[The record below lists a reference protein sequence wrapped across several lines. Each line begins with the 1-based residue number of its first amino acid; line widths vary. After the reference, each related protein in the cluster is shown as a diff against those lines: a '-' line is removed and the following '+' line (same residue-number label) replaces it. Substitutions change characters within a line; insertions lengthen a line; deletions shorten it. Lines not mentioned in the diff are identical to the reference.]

1 MKITV
6 SAKEFQTFISAISNV
21 FRGGATLKVHKEYI
35 ECITFSED
43 SASIM
48 SCAKIHILNEE
59 DINLSA
65 SEEFIINV
73 PDLQKFSKLLD
84 MNDEDTFTFEVK
96 GNYVYFKNSKV
107 KGAKFVLDDIPAQKI
122 HKHVTAKWFDSFKT
136 NFEVELNK
144 NQIKE
149 ILHIASFADGSDKVY
164 FYQDG
169 QNLIAELNDRT
180 IDNIDNVSLIVSD
193 SGTGTIKD
201 KVIIAVDSLSSLIL
215 TTPSIKFTV
224 VEIGN
229 KIKSI
234 EAILFTLE
242 SNGVLIKYL
251 FNSKVR

>member
-21 FRGGATLKVHKEYI
+21 FRGGASLKVHKEYI

-48 SCAKIHILNEE
+48 SCAKIHILNENE
-59 DINLSA
+59 INLSA
-65 SEEFIINV
+65 NEEFVINV
-73 PDLQKFSKLLD
+73 PDLQKFSRLLD
-84 MNDEDTFTFEVK
+84 MNDEETFTFEIK

-107 KGAKFVLDDIPAQKI
+107 KGAKFVLDDLPAQKI
-122 HKHVTAKWFDSFKT
+122 HKHVTSKWFSSFTPK
-136 NFEVELNK
+136 FETDLTK

-149 ILHIASFADGSDKVY
+149 ILHLSSFADGSNKVY

-169 QNLIAELNDRT
+169 PNLIAELNDRT
-180 IDNIDNVSLIVSD
+180 IDNIDNVSIIVSD

-215 TTPSIKFTV
+215 TTPSIKFAV
-224 VEIGN
+224 VEVGN
-229 KIKSI
+229 KIRSM